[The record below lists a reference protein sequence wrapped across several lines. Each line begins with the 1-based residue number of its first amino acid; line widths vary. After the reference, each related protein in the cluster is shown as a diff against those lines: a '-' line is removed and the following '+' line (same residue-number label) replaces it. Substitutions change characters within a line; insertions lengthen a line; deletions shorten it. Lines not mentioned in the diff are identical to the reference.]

1 MVDGELTEWTDSA
14 DKSIL
19 YVCMVQARGEP
30 SLENFQNL
38 VSEIH
43 KSGCQV
49 TTAHVQARFRWLVAR
64 FLAAQATHV

>member
-30 SLENFQNL
+30 SVESFESL
-38 VSEIH
+38 VSEINS
-43 KSGCQV
+43 SGCQV
-49 TTAHVQARFRWLVAR
+49 TLAHVRARFRWLVDR
-64 FLAAQATHV
+64 FLAAQAGKA